1 MNRRGERR
9 GSGRH
14 NSDDRI
20 RAWQTGRSQ
29 RSEQGPKGPSGITLV
44 EPLENGRVLAWAVLQ
59 EAETGTRFLQDL
71 FLEFDRRHSL
81 SSSDRALA
89 VDIASGVM
97 RRRRTLDR
105 IIESRLARPRS
116 QTEPELW
123 QVLRIGTYQLLLSR
137 TPRHAAVDS
146 TVELCRSLG
155 RDRWTGFVNGILRSV
170 GRLQVLNDDGT
181 PAAATGPAR
190 IALPTQDGQWLQLNE
205 ELFPDPSAERASWF
219 GDVFSLPSSLA
230 GRWSERFDETQ
241 LLRLGFHFAQP
252 PVTSLRVNP
261 LRSCQ
266 EDVVTRLQQAGV
278 EAACGSTRDSVRLQ
292 SAARIEQLPGFQE
305 GHWSIQDESAMSAAR
320 LVDPKPGEMILDM
333 CAAPGGKTTHLAELS
348 GDAATI
354 IACDV
359 SDDRLERIR
368 QNAARLQLNSIQ
380 TLRVHRDGGGFPDQ
394 LFDAVLVDVPC
405 SNSGVL
411 NRRPEARWRF
421 DANSLAELVQIQ
433 TRLLILACERTR
445 PGGRVVYSTCSL
457 EPEENDGVV
466 RSVLTAFPDFVLTQQ
481 TQHLPGH
488 PADGAY
494 QARLE
499 RKSDQTALR

>member
-1 MNRRGERR
+1 MNGPERRR

-14 NSDDRI
+14 SSDERI
-20 RAWQTGRSQ
+20 RAWQTGRRPD
-29 RSEQGPKGPSGITLV
+29 RSSRPDRQATSDIVLR
-44 EPLENGRVLAWAVLQ
+44 EPFENGRVLAWAVLQ
-59 EAETGTRFLQDL
+59 EAEAGTRFLQDL
-71 FLEFDRRHSL
+71 FLDFDRRHSL

-105 IIESRLARPRS
+105 IIESRLTRPRS

-155 RDRWTGFVNGILRSV
+155 RDRWTGFVNGILRSI
-170 GRLQVLNDDGT
+170 GRLQQLNDDGT
-181 PAAATGPAR
+181 PVAAAGPSKSS
-190 IALPTQDGQWLQLNE
+190 LPTLDGQWISLNE
-205 ELFPDPSAERASWF
+205 ELFPDPVAERATWF

-230 GRWSERFDETQ
+230 GRWSARFDDAQ
-241 LLRLGFHFAQP
+241 LLSLGFHFAQP
-252 PVTSLRVNP
+252 PVTLLRVNR
-261 LRSCQ
+261 LRAATDSVLTQ
-266 EDVVTRLQQAGV
+266 LQQAGIDAV
-278 EAACGSTRDSVRLQ
+278 PGASEDSIRLR
-292 SAARIEQLPGFQE
+292 SAARLEQLPGFQE
-305 GHWSIQDESAMSAAR
+305 GQWSVQDESAMSAAR
-320 LVDPKPGEMILDM
+320 LVAPQPGETILDM

-348 GDAATI
+348 GDAASI
-354 IACDV
+354 IACDI

-368 QNAARLQLNSIQ
+368 QNAVRLQLSSIQ
-380 TLRVHRDGGGFPDQ
+380 TLRVSKDGSGFPDQ
-394 LFDAVLVDVPC
+394 HFDAVLVDVPC

-421 DANSLAELVQIQ
+421 DSNSLAELVQIQ
-433 TRLLILACERTR
+433 TKLLIVACERVK

-457 EPEENDGVV
+457 EPEENEGVV
-466 RSVLTAFPDFVLTQQ
+466 RSVLTAFPDFELTQQ
-481 TQHLPGH
+481 TQHLPGQ

-499 RKSDQTALR
+499 RKNSD